1 MRTIEVYHLIG
12 PERRLISRM
21 WFLNNKDFQDM
32 TIRLS
37 TAAPCNTLRRDRHEA
52 CHIRAIYSST
62 FDIDYHTD
70 GLPSKILNICTEY
83 ALFYGCARKIA
94 EAKVW
99 RFAWQY
105 ASPQWR
111 HRTIL
116 KQMRK
121 ASRLLTNS
129 DKSFVYC

>member
-1 MRTIEVYHLIG
+1 MTT
-12 PERRLISRM
+12 RL
-21 WFLNNKDFQDM
+21 
-32 TIRLS
+32 T
-37 TAAPCNTLRRDRHEA
+37 TAAPCNTLRRDRYEA
-52 CHIRAIYSST
+52 CLIRTIYSNAFET
-62 FDIDYHTD
+62 EHHTD

-94 EAKVW
+94 ESKVW

-116 KQMRK
+116 KHMRR
-121 ASRLLTNS
+121 ASRLLTNPG
-129 DKSFVYC
+129 KRVEY